1 MFTPFRSKRWVLA
14 MANNSHFDRAV
25 RRAFFFFFL
34 LAVCG
39 KNAPAQ
45 EPAKTAENNPGRAQ
59 IAPELVGEGV
69 VSTVDDEFGGG
80 PSPDGTAFYF
90 NKTVSPHYLYVL
102 CEAKLIDGKWG
113 HAEILRFS
121 GQYRDTDAVLSP
133 DGKTIYFASDRPVQ
147 GVDRHRF
154 LIWQSHQTEKGWSDA
169 TLLPGAINSEG
180 NQVFASVAKNGTMYF
195 TSSRK
200 TGQYDIF
207 RSKLVQG
214 KYEEAEDLGP
224 VLNGPGIWTFESW
237 VAPDESYLLLG
248 SFGRAGG
255 LGSADIYVSFNQNGI
270 WSKPANLGSIVNSN
284 ARDYSPRVSADGKW
298 LYFASERGGPYEN
311 HDKPYTY
318 GQFTEEMH
326 SVRNGLGN
334 IYRVPL
340 QPILHSVQ
348 AQTIIFK

>member
-1 MFTPFRSKRWVLA
+1 MTNS
-14 MANNSHFDRAV
+14 SHFYRAV
-25 RRAFFFFFL
+25 HRAVLFLFL

-39 KNAPAQ
+39 QNVLAQ
-45 EPAKTAENNPGRAQ
+45 ELPKMAEENRRSGRQ

-69 VSTVDDEFGGG
+69 ISTVDDEFGGG

-90 NKTVSPHYLYVL
+90 NKTVPPHYLYIL

-113 HAEILRFS
+113 DAEILRFS
-121 GQYRDTDAVLSP
+121 GQYRDTDGVLSP
-133 DGKTIYFASDRPVQ
+133 DGTIMYFASDRPVN
-147 GVDRHRF
+147 GVDTHRF
-154 LIWQSHQTEKGWSDA
+154 LIWQSHKTEKGWSDA
-169 TLLPGAINSEG
+169 TLIPGAINSEG

-207 RSKLVQG
+207 RSKLVHG

-248 SFGRAGG
+248 SFGREGG
-255 LGSADIYVSFNQNGI
+255 LGSADIYVSFNQNGV
-270 WSKPANLGSIVNSN
+270 WSKPANLGPMVNSN
-284 ARDYSPRVSADGKW
+284 ARDYSPRVSADGQW

-311 HDKPYTY
+311 HDKPYTSR
-318 GQFTEEMH
+318 QFTEEMG

-340 QPILHSVQ
+340 GPVLDALQ
-348 AQTIIFK
+348 AAKRRP